1 MTMVVSVRLGGDI
14 YRFFLVHGACCMLH
28 VAWCMLHGDR
38 CTHICPLLRMY
49 VEQAEVTPSK
59 KVVALKRVSLAV
71 RGLRRLPKLK
81 VAHERCEF
89 GEEVTAE
96 FCQILAVYCGRKLG
110 GLEKY
115 ARLAGMEEKKVG
127 KEAKVGMLLCYST
140 IDDLLIR

>member
-1 MTMVVSVRLGGDI
+1 
-14 YRFFLVHGACCMLH
+14 
-28 VAWCMLHGDR
+28 
-38 CTHICPLLRMY
+38 MY

-59 KVVALKRVSLAV
+59 KVVPPKPVSLV
-71 RGLRRLPKLK
+71 VPGLRGKLPKLK
-81 VAHERCEF
+81 VAQERCEF

-96 FCQILAVYCGRKLG
+96 FCQNLAVYCGRKLG
-110 GLEKY
+110 GLKKD